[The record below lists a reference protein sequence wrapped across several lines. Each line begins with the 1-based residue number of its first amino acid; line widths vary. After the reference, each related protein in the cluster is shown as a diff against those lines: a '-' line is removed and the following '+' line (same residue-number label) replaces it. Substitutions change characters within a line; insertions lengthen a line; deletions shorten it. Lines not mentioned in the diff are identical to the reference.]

1 MAPQPA
7 STQILATYLATG
19 YWRATGSPAISW
31 DLSGSNVVTVNL
43 SGLTAAG
50 QALARHAL
58 DAWEAVANIR
68 FSEVTVPARIT
79 FDDSSTGAI
88 TNVSMT
94 SAGDLRSAHVNIGT
108 DWLSR
113 HGTHLGSYSF
123 QTYIHEIG
131 HALGLGHPGTYGG
144 GAAYGDAT
152 FTIDSWQQTV
162 MSYLDQNENPVV
174 AADKAYLL
182 TPMMADV
189 LAIQMLYGRPGTT
202 ASARDTSYGLG
213 GNSGTYLD
221 VAMRGG
227 GNGLAGRAVTI
238 FDQGGRDTI
247 NFADDTRAQVMN
259 LSAGTFST
267 VYGTAGNL
275 GIAIGTTIEN
285 FVAGSGSDRVIGNAA
300 ANRLDLRGGNDS
312 ANGMAGNDV
321 LLGGDGADQLLGHLG
336 NDLLRGDGGADRLI
350 GGAGDDVLQGGSGAD
365 RLAGDIGND
374 RLAGGTG
381 IDVFIFSGGNDV
393 VLDFENGVDTIV
405 IDDAL
410 WGATPR
416 TPDQLVKLGRVVD
429 GDLLFSFAGGHSLR
443 IENVTDARMLLD
455 DLLIV

>member
-19 YWRATGSPAISW
+19 YWRATGNPPHSW

-50 QALARHAL
+50 QALARNAL
-58 DAWEAVANIR
+58 DAWEAVADIR
-68 FSEVTVPARIT
+68 FNEVTGPARIT
-79 FDDSSTGAI
+79 FDDSGTGAI
-88 TNVSMT
+88 TNVTLT
-94 SAGDLRSAHVNIGT
+94 SGGDLNSAHVNISA
-108 DWLSR
+108 DWLTR
-113 HGTHLGSYSF
+113 YGTHLGSYSF

-144 GAAYGDAT
+144 GAVYGDAT

-182 TPMMADV
+182 TPMMADI
-189 LAIQMLYGRPGTT
+189 LAIQMLYGRPGAT
-202 ASARDTSYGLG
+202 ASAGNTSYGVG

-221 VAMRGG
+221 GAMRSG

-238 FDQGGRDTI
+238 FDQGGTDTI
-247 NFADDTRAQVMN
+247 NFSDDTRAQVMD
-259 LSAGTFST
+259 LRAGAFST
-267 VYGTAGNL
+267 AYGTAGNL

-285 FVAGSGSDRVIGNAA
+285 FVAGSGSDRVTGNTA
-300 ANRLDLRGGNDS
+300 ANRLTLGGGNDS

-321 LLGGDGADQLLGHLG
+321 LLGGAGSDQLLGLQG
-336 NDLLRGDGGADRLI
+336 NDVLRGDGGADRLV

-365 RLAGDIGND
+365 RLTGNIGND

-381 IDVFIFSGGNDV
+381 VDVFIFSGGNDV
-393 VLDFENGVDTIV
+393 VLDFEDGIDTIA
-405 IDDAL
+405 IDNAL
-410 WGATPR
+410 WGGTPR
-416 TPDQLVKLGRVVD
+416 TPDQLVDLARVVD
-429 GDLLFSFAGGHSLR
+429 GDVVFSFAGGHSLR
-443 IENVTDARMLLD
+443 LDNVTNATMLLD
-455 DLLIV
+455 DLVIV